1 MKKLML
7 LPLATILASTFAV
20 QAAPASMTQN
30 FDYISGGLQISKFSN
45 DVVSSANFNNFS
57 GSTTDGA
64 AGLYLRGSW
73 NFTDNFFFEFRG
85 DAAASDDMVFS
96 NGLMGLGYFMPI
108 NDDLTVYGLA
118 GFSNYRYDLDVNT
131 PVGTI
136 GGSHDDSGLTAEIG
150 ARYQVM
156 DRWMIEPAVR
166 MAAYDDTMY
175 ELRLGNNVK
184 VSEHMSIEA
193 NLSYMDFNNNA
204 SRIDTMVEKE
214 TNFQLGARYSF

>member
-30 FDYISGGLQISKFSN
+30 FDYISGGFQYSSFNEDL
-45 DVVSSANFNNFS
+45 VSEANVNMNGLS
-57 GSTTDGA
+57 GKTTDSA

-85 DAAASDDMVFS
+85 DAAAADDMVFS
-96 NGLMGLGYFMPI
+96 NGLLGLGYFMPMSESF
-108 NDDLTVYGLA
+108 TVYGLA
-118 GFSNYRYDLDVNT
+118 GYANSRYDLDVNT
-131 PVGTI
+131 FIGTI
-136 GGSHDDSGLTAEIG
+136 GGSEEQSGLTAEIG

-156 DRWMIEPAVR
+156 DRWTIEPAVR

-193 NLSYMDFNNNA
+193 NLSRNDYDAFA
-204 SRIDTMVEKE
+204 E